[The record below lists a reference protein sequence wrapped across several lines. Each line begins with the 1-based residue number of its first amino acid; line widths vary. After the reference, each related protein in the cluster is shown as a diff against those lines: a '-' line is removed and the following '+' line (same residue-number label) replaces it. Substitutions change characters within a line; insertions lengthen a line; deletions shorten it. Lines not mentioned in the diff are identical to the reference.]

1 MEQYDVIV
9 VGGGIIGLCAAFAL
23 KEAGVK
29 RLLVIER
36 AWCGQGST
44 SKATGGIRT
53 QFSSPINVQLSLRGR
68 DYFTRWEEI
77 YGSDPGFHPIGYLF
91 VTADEQRGETLLAQV
106 PQQRALG
113 VEVESLDNR
122 DLHHIVPGMRQEDI
136 RVALLTP
143 RDGVADPGAA
153 VMSVEAA
160 CRRQGIKIL
169 EHTPVQAL
177 VVQGTRITG
186 VRTEAG
192 DIFSSDRVL
201 AATGAWTAPLLSTC
215 GISVPISPHHRQV
228 YRTLPIPDWPT
239 RMPLSVDL
247 DTGLYCHS
255 DGPAVVFGGGDR
267 DATAGYDDTPRPMD
281 VANLIDPLVYRWP
294 RLAAAQIERTWAGLR
309 EMTPDDHGIVGRIP
323 QRQGLYVA
331 AGFSGHGFMQAP
343 AVGEIIAAL
352 MTGQSSAYDMD
363 ALDPARFLGPTKGEA
378 YVF

>member
-9 VGGGIIGLCAAFAL
+9 IGGGIIGLCAAFAL
-23 KEAGVK
+23 KEAGLE
-29 RLLVIER
+29 RILVAER

-68 DYFTRWEEI
+68 DYFTRWGEI
-77 YGSDPGFHPIGYLF
+77 YGGDPGFHPIGYLF
-91 VTADEQRGETLLAQV
+91 LTADEQRGESLLAQV

-113 VEVESLDNR
+113 VEVDALDSG
-122 DLHHIVPGMRQEDI
+122 DLDRIVPGMHRDDI

-143 RDGVADPGAA
+143 KDGVADPGNA
-153 VMSVEAA
+153 VMSVETA
-160 CRRQGIKIL
+160 CRRHGVTIL
-169 EHTPVQAL
+169 EGTPIQEL
-177 VVQGTRITG
+177 VLQGTHVTG
-186 VRTEAG
+186 VRTVAG
-192 DIFSSDRVL
+192 DLLFSDRVL

-215 GISVPISPHHRQV
+215 GISVPIAPHHRQV
-228 YRTLPIPDWPT
+228 YRTRPMADWPIGT
-239 RMPLSVDL
+239 PLSVDL

-267 DATAGYDDTPRPMD
+267 DSVPGYDETPHPMA
-281 VANLIDPLVYRWP
+281 VANIIEPLVYRWP
-294 RLAAAQIERTWAGLR
+294 LLAQAQIERTWAGLR

-343 AVGEIIAAL
+343 AVAEIVAAL
-352 MTGQSSAYDMD
+352 LTEKSLPYDID
-363 ALDPARFLGPTKGEA
+363 ALDPARFLGPIKGEA